1 MEIETKG
8 LLTLLGTPES
18 LMGVLLV
25 AGAFLVYCA
34 TGFGQSLGHIPLVG
48 EELGKS
54 GRIQAFKNG
63 EKDVLAQ
70 GYKKVISWVCAV
82 MLVRLRW
89 ILVSINLSHGHT
101 RR

>member
-8 LLTLLGTPES
+8 FVASLGASES
-18 LMGVLLV
+18 LVGILLV
-25 AGAFLVYCA
+25 AGALLLFRA
-34 TGFGQSLGHIPLVG
+34 TVFRQSLGHIPLVG

-70 GYKKVISWVCAV
+70 GYKKVIPGVCII

-89 ILVSINLSHGHT
+89 ISVPINLSHRHA